1 MAISI
6 SEKNSLI
13 QELAQ
18 LKQDHRELDI
28 AIDELALKLQTN
40 QLEVSRLKRRK
51 LKLKDSI
58 TKLESKMI
66 PNLRA

>member
-1 MAISI
+1 MTISTT
-6 SEKNSLI
+6 EKNSLI

-28 AIDELALKLQTN
+28 AIEDLAKTFQTN

-51 LKLKDSI
+51 LKLKDAI
-58 TKLESKMI
+58 AKLESKMI
-66 PNLRA
+66 PDLHA

>member
-1 MAISI
+1 MTISTT
-6 SEKNSLI
+6 EKNSLI

-28 AIDELALKLQTN
+28 AIEDLAKTLQTN

-51 LKLKDSI
+51 LKLPK
-58 TKLESKMI
+58 T
-66 PNLRA
+66 LRILRIL

>member
-66 PNLRA
+66 PNLLA